1 MFTKKM
7 KYSLI
12 SNITEMNGIIIDDR
26 DVLDDMVTHLI
37 WFFFFIKISPPHSK
51 TIKTLEAILKNKW
64 ICSPKW
70 IIDSKKNNIFLSEEN
85 YGFKRFFYIIISYI
99 Y

>member
-37 WFFFFIKISPPHSK
+37 WFFFFIKLVHLIQK
-51 TIKTLEAILKNKW
+51 LLKLWKL
-64 ICSPKW
+64 
-70 IIDSKKNNIFLSEEN
+70 F
-85 YGFKRFFYIIISYI
+85 
-99 Y
+99 